1 MEKIHRDRG
10 IAITVDADPQAKFRG
25 ERQDLEEMAGNL
37 VDNACKWAA
46 SRVFIEVMVERPSE
60 PGAGAM
66 LRIIVDDDGRG
77 LSEAERAQVSRR
89 GQRLDE
95 SQPGSGPGLSIVVGL
110 SALYGGRLPLWNSPI
125 GGVLAELALPG
136 GCERARAGPP
146 IHCR

>member
-77 LSEAERAQVSRR
+77 LSEAEPAQ
-89 GQRLDE
+89 
-95 SQPGSGPGLSIVVGL
+95 
-110 SALYGGRLPLWNSPI
+110 
-125 GGVLAELALPG
+125 
-136 GCERARAGPP
+136 GPP
-146 IHCR
+146 PGQPLGRSNPGPAPTS